1 MNAAY
6 VNVSTPHADRNIS
19 GIRLAHNRL
28 KVAVFVFLLAFLVTA
43 ARTVELGVRSG
54 AVEQSLALDIVVEP
68 VQYGRADI
76 LDRNGEILATSLP
89 STLLQADRF
98 KVQDPVVAARQL
110 VEILPHLSYEKIH
123 SQLVGKKGYV
133 ELARQLTPNQKWAI
147 NALGN
152 PAFEFL
158 EDEERIYP
166 HGRLASHVLGFVDVD
181 GKGRRGIEGFLDYR
195 LSQTDQTQDAIRLS
209 LDIRVQYALTYELRA
224 AMNAFQAKGAA
235 GLVMDVNTGEVLAMV
250 SLPDFDPAEIKSTVE
265 GARFNRAAQ
274 GVYELGSTFKT
285 FTLANALDQGTIDL
299 TDSFDATKPLRVGR
313 FSIRDDHPKNRI
325 LTVPEI
331 YTYSSNIGSAQIAL
345 EIGKER
351 QQEFL
356 GSLGLLE
363 RPSIE
368 LTAVGV
374 PQLPPTWGKAATMTV
389 AYGHGIAVSPLQ
401 LSTGIAAMVNGGRLV
416 PATLIHNSEGW
427 QEGKRVIKP
436 STSRKIRQ
444 LMRMVVTKG
453 TGRYANAVGYR
464 VGGKTGTANIS
475 VVGGYDRKAKIS
487 SFVGVFPMD
496 DPQYVVFALLDQPK
510 GTKKTFGFSGGGWV
524 AAPVVKSVIARTAPL
539 LGVAPKKEDASL
551 YETVSLMIEE

>member
-1 MNAAY
+1 MNTAY
-6 VNVSTPHADRNIS
+6 GNSSLPPSDLRVG

-28 KVAVFVFLLAFLVTA
+28 KVAVFVFLLAFLLMA

-54 AVEQSLALDIVVEP
+54 VVKKDLALDIVVEP
-68 VQYGRADI
+68 VKYGRADI

-89 STLLQADRF
+89 STLLQADRA
-98 KVQDPVVAARQL
+98 KLGDPVVAARQL
-110 VEILPHLSYEKIH
+110 DKIFPQVSYETLYAK
-123 SQLVGKKGYV
+123 LVGGKGYV
-133 ELARQLTPNQKWAI
+133 ELVRQLTPNQKWAI
-147 NALGN
+147 NAIGN

-166 HGRLASHVLGFVDVD
+166 HGRLAAHVLGFVNVD
-181 GKGRRGIEGFLDYR
+181 GKGQRGIEGFLDYR
-195 LSQTDQTQDAIRLS
+195 LSQEDQVQEAVRLS

-224 AMNAFQAKGAA
+224 AMNAFQAQGAA

-250 SLPDFDPAEIKSTVE
+250 SLPDYDPSEIQASPKAS
-265 GARFNRAAQ
+265 RFNRAAQ

-285 FTLANALDQGTIDL
+285 FTLANALDNGVVDL
-299 TDSFDATKPLRVGR
+299 TDSFDASRPLRVGR
-313 FSIRDDHPKNRI
+313 FSINDDHPKNRV

-331 YTYSSNIGSAQIAL
+331 YTYSSNIGTAQIAL
-345 EIGKER
+345 EIGKV
-351 QQEFL
+351 QQERFL

-363 RPSIE
+363 RAIIE
-368 LTAVGV
+368 LSAIGA
-374 PQLPPTWGKAATMTV
+374 PQLPSTWGKATVMTV

-401 LSTGIAAMVNGGRLV
+401 LVRGIAAMVNGGRLV
-416 PATLIHNSEGW
+416 PATLIHNSDGW
-427 QEGKRVIKP
+427 REGKRVIKP

-453 TGRYANAVGYR
+453 TGKYADAIGYR

-475 VVGGYDRKAKIS
+475 SAGGYDRKKKIS

-496 DPQYVVFALLDQPK
+496 DPQYIVFALLDQPN

-539 LGVAPKKEDASL
+539 LGIAPKKEDTSL